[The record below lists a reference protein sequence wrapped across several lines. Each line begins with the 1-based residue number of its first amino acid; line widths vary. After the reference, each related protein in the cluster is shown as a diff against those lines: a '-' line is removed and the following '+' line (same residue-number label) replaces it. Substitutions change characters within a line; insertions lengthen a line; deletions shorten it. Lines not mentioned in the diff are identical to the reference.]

1 MGSLSLLVTK
11 KNCSFLYMLK
21 MLEIF
26 KFLKI
31 LKFFNI
37 MQFKQKH
44 NGIEYNVTFFASDK
58 KNLSQ
63 VVDQG
68 ITFPTRGPP
77 ILYLLR
83 FLRSSKK
90 IMILKIMSLS
100 LLVTKKN
107 C

>member
-1 MGSLSLLVTK
+1 
-11 KNCSFLYMLK
+11 
-21 MLEIF
+21 
-26 KFLKI
+26 
-31 LKFFNI
+31 

-68 ITFPTRGPP
+68 ITFPMRGPP

-83 FLRSSKK
+83 FLRSWTLQVLS
-90 IMILKIMSLS
+90 ISIYIYVLFLYQIDHCAISVYPFSL
-100 LLVTKKN
+100 
-107 C
+107 

>member
-1 MGSLSLLVTK
+1 
-11 KNCSFLYMLK
+11 
-21 MLEIF
+21 
-26 KFLKI
+26 
-31 LKFFNI
+31 

-90 IMILKIMSLS
+90 NNGIENNVTFFACDKKKI
-100 LLVTKKN
+100 VYAEN
-107 C
+107 VEIF